1 VYLQSSV
8 RALILIASLC
18 LCCIGSGAA
27 AGAALKNAAVDTS
40 SGVSVA
46 AVDAGHV
53 SNGVTGGAMEVAAD
67 PEGAVRAVR
76 KSGEAWLL

>member
-1 VYLQSSV
+1 V
-8 RALILIASLC
+8 RGSTLLAVSCVDC
-18 LCCIGSGAA
+18 LLGIVLLVAGSGAA

-67 PEGAVRAVR
+67 PEGASTGSAKVR
-76 KSGEAWLL
+76 